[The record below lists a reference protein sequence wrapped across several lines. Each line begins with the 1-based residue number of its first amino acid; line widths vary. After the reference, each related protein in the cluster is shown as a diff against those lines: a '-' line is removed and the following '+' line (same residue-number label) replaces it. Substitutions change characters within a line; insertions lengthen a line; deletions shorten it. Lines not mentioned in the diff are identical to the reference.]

1 MARGLFLIIPGHG
14 HVNPTIG
21 LVEELIKKGDEIVY
35 ITADIF
41 RDKLEKVGAK
51 FIGYSGDTVLS
62 FNSTEGND
70 NPVSMAKKFIKINKL
85 TIDTA
90 MQQTGEFDYLV
101 VDNFVYVDTRIIEKF
116 NVKKVIGSIT
126 TFALNNQLIADL
138 FNNFHSD
145 VSIIDAF
152 KELKDDLIEMRI
164 DPTSNPIFHV
174 INKDRADLKVVFTS
188 KYYQPYA
195 DEFDETFKF
204 VGPSVANR
212 HELEDFKIEDMDNK
226 KVIYASLGTVANA
239 NLDFYKNCFE
249 ALGSRDD
256 IMVVMSIGNRI
267 NIEDLGTIPKNF
279 KVFNYVPQLKLL
291 KKVNLFITHGG
302 MNSSSEGL
310 YNGVPLIVVPQFGD
324 QPLVARRVAELGAGI
339 PLIGSATPKDI
350 ENAVNQIL
358 SNKSF
363 KENAEKIGE
372 SLKSCGGYKK
382 ADDLIHEM
390 L

>member
-21 LVEELIKKGDEIVY
+21 LVKELIAKGDEIVY

-41 RDKLEKVGAK
+41 RDKVEKAGAK
-51 FIGYSGDTVLS
+51 FTGYSGDTVLS

-70 NPVSMAKKFIKINKL
+70 NPISMAKKFIKINKL
-85 TIDTA
+85 TIDIA

-116 NVKKVIGSIT
+116 NIKKVIGSIT
-126 TFALNNQLIADL
+126 TFALNNQLITAL

-145 VSIIDAF
+145 ESILDAF
-152 KELKDDLIEMRI
+152 KELKDDLIEMGI
-164 DPTSNPIFHV
+164 DPTTNPIFHV

-188 KYYQPYA
+188 KYYQPYS

-204 VGPSVANR
+204 VGPSITNR
-212 HELEDFKIEDMDNK
+212 HEFEDFKIDNPDNK
-226 KVIYASLGTVANA
+226 KIVYISLGTVANA

-256 IMVVMSIGNRI
+256 IIIIMSIGQRI
-267 NIEDLGTIPKNF
+267 NKSDLGPIPKNF
-279 KVFNYVPQLKLL
+279 KVYDYVPQLKLL
-291 KKVNLFITHGG
+291 KQTDLFITHGG

-324 QPLVARRVAELGAGI
+324 QPIVAMRVAQLGAGVA
-339 PLIGSATPKDI
+339 LMANRQASDI
-350 ENAVNQIL
+350 QVAVNKVL
-358 SNKSF
+358 SDKSY
-363 KENAEKIGE
+363 KENAQKIGE
-372 SLKSCGGYKK
+372 SLKSGGGYKK
-382 ADDLIHEM
+382 AAKLIHEM

>member
-126 TFALNNQLIADL
+126 TFALNNQLIEDL
-138 FNNFHSD
+138 FNNFH
-145 VSIIDAF
+145 
-152 KELKDDLIEMRI
+152 
-164 DPTSNPIFHV
+164 
-174 INKDRADLKVVFTS
+174 
-188 KYYQPYA
+188 
-195 DEFDETFKF
+195 
-204 VGPSVANR
+204 
-212 HELEDFKIEDMDNK
+212 
-226 KVIYASLGTVANA
+226 
-239 NLDFYKNCFE
+239 
-249 ALGSRDD
+249 
-256 IMVVMSIGNRI
+256 
-267 NIEDLGTIPKNF
+267 
-279 KVFNYVPQLKLL
+279 
-291 KKVNLFITHGG
+291 
-302 MNSSSEGL
+302 
-310 YNGVPLIVVPQFGD
+310 
-324 QPLVARRVAELGAGI
+324 
-339 PLIGSATPKDI
+339 
-350 ENAVNQIL
+350 
-358 SNKSF
+358 
-363 KENAEKIGE
+363 
-372 SLKSCGGYKK
+372 
-382 ADDLIHEM
+382 
-390 L
+390 